1 MFAFSTNTVVVTTKI
16 NNMVLASNQV
26 FMLKRKLPSN
36 GSLFWDVMKKTRCDD
51 DAVRMYCNEAA
62 KVADGYKDSDESRS
76 REYKREKSVVMK
88 LVDKNSLLS
97 PPKSLKSRTIQ
108 QPKLFKFELH
118 GENCCFGCIFRL

>member
-1 MFAFSTNTVVVTTKI
+1 
-16 NNMVLASNQV
+16 
-26 FMLKRKLPSN
+26 
-36 GSLFWDVMKKTRCDD
+36 
-51 DAVRMYCNEAA
+51 MYCNEVA

-118 GENCCFGCIFRL
+118 GDKTNALSLEAVISDGVNSEQLLDCLIF